1 MYNFLNCCSR
11 CLNCVPNSQ
20 KFKRRFCDIC
30 DCDAQVSICLNK
42 TFRDG
47 TECPKIPE
55 WIKKII
61 KMIFE
66 EFQKNHEEYKK
77 TIDKLIE
84 QLPKEYKNII
94 EKIAPVNI
102 LHQVFKP
109 SVLPSLVQ
117 SVESLSKAQKSVKS
131 VESSSNYIS
140 HNKLS

>member
-1 MYNFLNCCSR
+1 M
-11 CLNCVPNSQ
+11 
-20 KFKRRFCDIC
+20 
-30 DCDAQVSICLNK
+30 SICLNK

-94 EKIAPVNI
+94 EKITPVNI

-109 SVLPSLVQ
+109 SVFKKIVDHYG
-117 SVESLSKAQKSVKS
+117 QKQHFS
-131 VESSSNYIS
+131 
-140 HNKLS
+140 

>member
-94 EKIAPVNI
+94 EKITPVNI
-102 LHQVFKP
+102 LHQYSNLLFCLLWFTQLKVCQKLK
-109 SVLPSLVQ
+109 SQ
-117 SVESLSKAQKSVKS
+117 SIVKS
-131 VESSSNYIS
+131 VESSLN
-140 HNKLS
+140 

>member
-1 MYNFLNCCSR
+1 M
-11 CLNCVPNSQ
+11 
-20 KFKRRFCDIC
+20 
-30 DCDAQVSICLNK
+30 SICLNK

-94 EKIAPVNI
+94 EKITPVNI
-102 LHQVFKP
+102 LHQYSNLLFCLL
-109 SVLPSLVQ
+109 SSLVH
-117 SVESLSKAQKSVKS
+117 SVESLSKAQKSVNS
-131 VESSSNYIS
+131 QVS
-140 HNKLS
+140 

>member
-117 SVESLSKAQKSVKS
+117 SVESLSKAQKSVNS
-131 VESSSNYIS
+131 QVS
-140 HNKLS
+140 